1 MEICSFSFQK
11 LGNTSKENEDAYSYS
26 DESIAV
32 ADGASDSIFSGLW
45 AKSLVEE
52 YVDGNYDLEDKD
64 HKERFLLKA
73 RDRWFNGIKWDELK
87 WNVRNKAITGSYAT
101 FISCKFDREKIK
113 IFSVGDSCFIGM
125 MEGQLYSFPIQDS
138 KAFGITPKLLWSG
151 YGRPLD
157 NREYK
162 QRSDFVWVEF
172 SKKQFSHF
180 MLSTDAL
187 SNYVISNGVIGFQNV
202 LKNYNMKYF
211 FDQEREMGRI
221 KNDDLT
227 AVIISF

>member
-11 LGNTSKENEDAYSYS
+11 LGNTPEENEDAYSYS

-45 AKSLVEE
+45 AKSLVDEF
-52 YVDGNYDLEDKD
+52 VDGNYDLEYTDNKV
-64 HKERFLLKA
+64 KFLQNA

-87 WNVRNKAITGSYAT
+87 WNVKNKAITGSYAT
-101 FISCKFDREKIK
+101 FISCRFEGEKIK
-113 IFSVGDSCFIGM
+113 IFSVGDSCFIGI
-125 MEGQLYSFPIQDS
+125 MEKQLYSFPIQDS
-138 KAFGITPKLLWSG
+138 KAFGITPRLLWSG

-162 QRSDFVWVEF
+162 QRSDFVSVEF
-172 SKKQFSHF
+172 NKNQFSEF

-187 SNYVISNGVIGFQNV
+187 SNYVISNGVKGFQKV
-202 LKNYNMKYF
+202 KENYNMKNF
-211 FDQEREMGRI
+211 FDQEREKGRI